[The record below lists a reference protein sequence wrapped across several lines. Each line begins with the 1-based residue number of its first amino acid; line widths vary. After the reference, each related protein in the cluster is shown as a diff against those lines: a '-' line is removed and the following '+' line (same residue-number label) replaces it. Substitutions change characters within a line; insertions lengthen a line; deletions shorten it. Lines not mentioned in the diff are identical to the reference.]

1 MSKGIQKIFSKV
13 PHSYE
18 LINHILTL
26 GLDIF
31 WRRRTAKIAAMEN
44 GTRWI
49 DICTG
54 TGEMATYLSRFAP
67 KKKRKAMIVAADFSL
82 PMIRKGM
89 EKSETNQI
97 VFVLSEVKT
106 LPFRDKTFDLV
117 TISFATRNIN
127 INRDAL
133 IRCLREFYRILKPE
147 GRFVNV
153 ETSQPS
159 SLLVRKLFHK
169 YVRFFIKP
177 IGHFFS
183 GSMAGYS
190 YLSHTIPRFY
200 DADKFADL
208 IQQVGFKE
216 VTFDRMLL
224 GVAAI
229 HKAIK

>member
-1 MSKGIQKIFSKV
+1 
-13 PHSYE
+13 
-18 LINHILTL
+18 
-26 GLDIF
+26 
-31 WRRRTAKIAAMEN
+31 MED

-54 TGEMATYLSRFAP
+54 TGEMATYLSRFSQ

-89 EKSETNQI
+89 EKSDTSQI
-97 VFVLSEVKT
+97 AFVLSEVTT
-106 LPFRDKTFDLV
+106 LPFHDKTFDLV

-147 GRFVNV
+147 GRFLNV

-159 SLLVRKLFHK
+159 SLLVRKLFHT
-169 YVRFFIKP
+169 YVRLFIKP
-177 IGHFFS
+177 IGHLFS

-200 DADKFADL
+200 DADEFAEI

-224 GVAAI
+224 GIAAI
-229 HKAIK
+229 HKAVK

>member
-13 PHSYE
+13 PHTYE

-26 GLDIF
+26 GLDIL

-54 TGEMATYLSRFAP
+54 TGEMATYLSRFAQ
-67 KKKRKAMIVAADFSL
+67 KKKRKVMIVAADFSL

-89 EKSETNQI
+89 EKSETSQI
-97 VFVLSEVKT
+97 AFVLSEVTT
-106 LPFRDKTFDLV
+106 LPFHDKTFDLV

-147 GRFVNV
+147 GHFINV

-159 SLLVRKLFHK
+159 SWLVRKLFHK
-169 YVRFFIKP
+169 YVQLFIKP
-177 IGHFFS
+177 IGYFFS
-183 GSMAGYS
+183 GSRTGYF